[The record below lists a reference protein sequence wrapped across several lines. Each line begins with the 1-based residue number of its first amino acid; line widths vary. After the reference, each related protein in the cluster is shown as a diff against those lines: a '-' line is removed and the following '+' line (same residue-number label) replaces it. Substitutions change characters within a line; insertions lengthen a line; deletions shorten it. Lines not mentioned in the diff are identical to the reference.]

1 MSDELVSQARRQT
14 LREKLQEPAYRAQ
27 YATTALFDNVA
38 LQVRAL
44 RRQRGLS
51 QDEVAKRAGTKQPKI
66 SNIESP
72 KEGDRLPNW
81 ELATL
86 DRVAQALGTRVR
98 VSFETYGTLI
108 DESDSLTSES
118 LRRPEPENDPLLFT
132 RPEMPRPD
140 AKAPERTQWMQE
152 VMIPYLWDDRLDR
165 STLLKWLQDRG
176 LPPVGHDEPTYL
188 WLLRGIPKSVSKAA
202 AGFLRK
208 RLAEMLSIILGEQ
221 PDVEPVVADQSD
233 DFLINLYRTCAGLEQ
248 PDYLA
253 RELWA
258 HYQRLNLT
266 RPSGAV
272 RDALEAAL
280 ISNQIDD
287 RMLGKIWKPM
297 VETGRHPRTRKLRGG
312 EVAGFEG
319 IVALCRAKKAD
330 VGEAIW
336 ALGVISHRWE
346 GTVEQYADFERLM
359 KRIPSL
365 GEPKVAE
372 QLLASARGR
381 RDRWSAWALSLLPT
395 LTESYGADGSITIRI
410 GILKT
415 EFVAEWAPGQPA
427 WTAVADL
434 EQGAAAKE
442 SWPFTGRPEKR
453 KLLNALLTFLSSRTT
468 DLRPEIAAAY
478 SELKTTILSER
489 VARLEPVTISKSNRV
504 SIGPI
509 SEALLCAELGWYARS
524 MHP

>member
-51 QDEVAKRAGTKQPKI
+51 QEDLAALAGTKQPKI
-66 SNIESP
+66 SNIETP
-72 KEGDRLPNW
+72 KEGDKAPNW
-81 ELATL
+81 ELASL

-98 VSFETYGTLI
+98 VSFETYGSLI
-108 DESDSLTSES
+108 DESDSITSES

-132 RPEMPRPD
+132 RPEMPKPD
-140 AKAPERTQWMQE
+140 AKAPERTRWMQE

-188 WLLRGIPKSVSKAA
+188 WLLRGIPKSVSETA

-253 RELWA
+253 REVWA
-258 HYQRLNLT
+258 HYQRLTLT
-266 RPSGAV
+266 KPSGAV

-280 ISNQIDD
+280 IANQLDAKALD
-287 RMLGKIWKPM
+287 KIWKPM
-297 VETGRHPRTRKLRGG
+297 VETGRHPRTRKLRGS
-312 EVAGFEG
+312 EVAGYEG
-319 IVALCRAKKAD
+319 IVALCRARKAD

-336 ALGVISHRWE
+336 ALGVISHRWV
-346 GTVEQYADFERLM
+346 GTVEQQADFGRLM
-359 KRIPSL
+359 DRIPGIGLADVTSKL
-365 GEPKVAE
+365 AGAAKQWSDWARSMAVPKIDVV
-372 QLLASARGR
+372 
-381 RDRWSAWALSLLPT
+381 LP
-395 LTESYGADGSITIRI
+395 ADGD
-410 GILKT
+410 GP
-415 EFVAEWAPGQPA
+415 EAESAIIVTHPA
-427 WTAVADL
+427 WTIVARWEL
-434 EQGAAAKE
+434 GKPGEVTM
-442 SWPFTGRPEKR
+442 TGFGKSPDIREIRRPELKR
-453 KLLNALLTFLSSRTT
+453 GVFLLGNAMLPLIGDLIESGVDRPIPVLLAHHEI
-468 DLRPEIAAAY
+468 LRLVSGRAA
-478 SELKTTILSER
+478 
-489 VARLEPVTISKSNRV
+489 
-504 SIGPI
+504 
-509 SEALLCAELGWYARS
+509 
-524 MHP
+524 